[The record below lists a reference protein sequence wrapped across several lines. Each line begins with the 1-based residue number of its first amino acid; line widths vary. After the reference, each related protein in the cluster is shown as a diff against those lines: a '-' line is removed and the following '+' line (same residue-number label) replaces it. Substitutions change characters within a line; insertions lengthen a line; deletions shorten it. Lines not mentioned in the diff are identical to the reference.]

1 MREWLCARTGW
12 RVLLLPMIGDV
23 EDLLLLLLLLLPLS
37 PLVYWRCS

>member
-1 MREWLCARTGW
+1 
-12 RVLLLPMIGDV
+12 MIGDV

>member
-1 MREWLCARTGW
+1 
-12 RVLLLPMIGDV
+12 VLLLPMIGDV